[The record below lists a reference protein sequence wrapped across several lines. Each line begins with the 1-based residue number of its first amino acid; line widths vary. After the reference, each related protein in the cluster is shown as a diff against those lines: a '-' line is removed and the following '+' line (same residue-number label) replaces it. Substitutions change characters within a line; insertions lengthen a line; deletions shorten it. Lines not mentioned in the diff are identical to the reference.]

1 MNFTFHCLHKPWR
14 LWLTIFLFLWFWMK
28 NLQTFAQFHVKSLK
42 VPDSGTNKISQ
53 FRTEVNRNSMYEM
66 LKIAFQHEFPWT
78 WINWPITKICHYQ
91 LFVYNL
97 CSWYFQG
104 TIVCRFF
111 FLDGRTKA
119 LDVHPCDT
127 AQDVLNK
134 LADKIGL
141 QSLEGWALYQS
152 LGEDEAHIP
161 QHSYLYDIISG
172 TQCGNFGNL
181 LSH

>member
-1 MNFTFHCLHKPWR
+1 MNFL
-14 LWLTIFLFLWFWMK
+14 
-28 NLQTFAQFHVKSLK
+28 
-42 VPDSGTNKISQ
+42 
-53 FRTEVNRNSMYEM
+53 
-66 LKIAFQHEFPWT
+66 WT
-78 WINWPITKICHYQ
+78 WIHCLITKKYYPYQ

-97 CSWYFQG
+97 CLYFQG

-172 TQCGNFGNL
+172 TQCENFGNL
-181 LSH
+181 LSHEKYLVKITLQFNLVLNVHSVEFSGFFGHSDFTWNQFLWLSRSYEKCYFYNFGDSEF